1 MSVTKLVPDAR
12 VLFVPARVF
21 RCPLVPDL
29 HSFLM
34 SPSIEWGKGALVP
47 GSTVN
52 MVGDTLIRIRCEW
65 VRHGVCVCMCV
76 CCAVSDCAY
85 GFLLLCSIR
94 LLVVS

>member
-34 SPSIEWGKGALVP
+34 SLGIEWGKGALVP

-52 MVGDTLIRIRCEW
+52 MVGGTLIRIRCEW

>member
-34 SPSIEWGKGALVP
+34 SLGIEWGKGALVP

-52 MVGDTLIRIRCEW
+52 MVGGTLIRIRCEW
-65 VRHGVCVCMCV
+65 VRHGVCMCMCV
-76 CCAVSDCAY
+76 CAVQYLIVHMVFFCCAASGCW
-85 GFLLLCSIR
+85 
-94 LLVVS
+94 